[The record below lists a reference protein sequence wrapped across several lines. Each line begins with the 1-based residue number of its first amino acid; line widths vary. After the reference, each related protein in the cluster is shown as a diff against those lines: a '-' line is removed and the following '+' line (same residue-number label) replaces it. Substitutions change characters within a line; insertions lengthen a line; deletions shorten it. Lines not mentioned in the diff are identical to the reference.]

1 MRTPDKW
8 MHARKPFAY
17 IPRAGLAGRL
27 AALWIQLWGISSKR
41 NIEQLLSKCLF
52 PSRISSEHQQV
63 HLIFLN
69 ILRGMLKSIPSQW
82 QKAAFRIFWEVPK
95 KAPGK
100 TSFDFVVLW
109 LIWVCSIQNPFPL
122 TFKIVPL
129 STSVNGK
136 EGASKGRWGL
146 AKSPAPYQRWLREM
160 RGCAWWRVWGARCRQ
175 NRMTTLCP
183 SKIIS

>member
-69 ILRGMLKSIPSQW
+69 ILRGMLKSISSQW
-82 QKAAFRIFWEVPK
+82 QKAAFRIFWKVPK

-100 TSFDFVVLW
+100 TSFDFLVLW
-109 LIWVCSIQNPFPL
+109 LIWVCSIQNPFP
-122 TFKIVPL
+122 FNFQNCAPFHICEW
-129 STSVNGK
+129 
-136 EGASKGRWGL
+136 EGGSI
-146 AKSPAPYQRWLREM
+146 QRKVRIGQVTCTVSAM
-160 RGCAWWRVWGARCRQ
+160 A
-175 NRMTTLCP
+175 
-183 SKIIS
+183 